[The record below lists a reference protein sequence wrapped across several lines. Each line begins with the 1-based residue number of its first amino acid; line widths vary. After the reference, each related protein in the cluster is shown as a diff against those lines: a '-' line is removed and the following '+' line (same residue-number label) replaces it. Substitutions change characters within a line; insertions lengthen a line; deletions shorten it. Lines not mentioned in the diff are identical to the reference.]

1 MSFVGS
7 IFNRMGAIL
16 ACRTEDL
23 VSIRLDDGDGPKDLL
38 TMSFTAMHPDAPLPL
53 QGDDGG
59 EHRGA
64 TRVSQAKD

>member
-1 MSFVGS
+1 
-7 IFNRMGAIL
+7 MGAIL

-38 TMSFTAMHPDAPLPL
+38 TMSFTTMHPDAILPL

-64 TRVSQAKD
+64 N